1 MSERGKYIVIEGHD
15 GTGKSTQV
23 KRLTDYLNE
32 SGQPAIMIEE
42 PGSDNPEL
50 TTPVAAYLRHVIK
63 NANLERDP
71 EIDVALFSAAR
82 RELLQQKI
90 IPNLA
95 KGVFVLSARN
105 YLSTLAYQGG
115 GDGVSTD
122 KIMETTRLF
131 TDETYMSPDVMVV
144 LTLGDA
150 SERQRRIDSR
160 GELENPDTFESKGD
174 DFQTKVDQ
182 TYLALA
188 EQYDIPV
195 IDATQ
200 TVDQVYQDLLKLL
213 D

>member
-1 MSERGKYIVIEGHD
+1 MTERGKYIVIEGHD

-23 KRLTDYLNE
+23 KLLTDYLNQ

-50 TTPVAAYLRHVIK
+50 TTPVAAYLRQVIK
-63 NANLERDP
+63 NANIQRDP

-115 GDGVSTD
+115 GDGVSID
-122 KIMETTRLF
+122 EIMETTRLF
-131 TDETYMSPDVMVV
+131 TDETYMNPDVMVV
-144 LTLGDA
+144 LTLGDS

-160 GELENPDTFESKGD
+160 GELQNPDTFESKGD

-182 TYLALA
+182 TYLSLA
-188 EQYDIPV
+188 EQYNIPV

-200 TVDQVYQDLLKLL
+200 GVDEVYQDLLKLL

>member
-1 MSERGKYIVIEGHD
+1 METRGKYIVIEGHD

-23 KRLTDYLNE
+23 KRLTEYLNQ

-42 PGSDNPEL
+42 PGSDDPEL
-50 TTPVAAYLRHVIK
+50 TTPVAAYLRQVIK
-63 NANLERDP
+63 NANLERAP

-115 GDGVSTD
+115 GDGVSAEEIAD
-122 KIMETTRLF
+122 TTRLF
-131 TDETYMSPDVMVV
+131 TDETYMNPDIMVV
-144 LTLGDA
+144 LTLDDT
-150 SERQRRIDSR
+150 SERLRRIDGR

-182 TYLALA
+182 AYLSLA

-200 TVDQVYQDLLKLL
+200 TVDAVYQDLLKLL

>member
-1 MSERGKYIVIEGHD
+1 METRGKYIVIEGHD

-23 KRLTDYLNE
+23 KRLTEYLNQ

-42 PGSDNPEL
+42 PGSDDPEL
-50 TTPVAAYLRHVIK
+50 TTPVAAYLRQVIK
-63 NANLERDP
+63 NANLERAP

-115 GDGVSTD
+115 GDGVSAEEIVD
-122 KIMETTRLF
+122 TTRLF
-131 TDETYMSPDVMVV
+131 TDETYMNPDIMVV
-144 LTLGDA
+144 LTLDDT
-150 SERQRRIDSR
+150 SERLRRIDGR

-182 TYLALA
+182 AYLSLA

-200 TVDQVYQDLLKLL
+200 TVDAVYQDLLKLL